1 MSFHIESLFTN
12 MSLNKA
18 INTILDQMY
27 LLKLLKT
34 NLKKRAM
41 NNILI
46 EPSCT
51 TTEFYYD
58 DIFYQQFGEISMSYP
73 LVLVLANIISTEF
86 EKSGGNAS
94 HGKWNLKS
102 LL

>member
-34 NLKKRAM
+34 NLKKRVM

-51 TTEFYYD
+51 ATEFYYD
-58 DIFYQQFGEISMSYP
+58 NIFYQQFGGISMSYP
-73 LVLVLANIISTEF
+73 LVLVLANIISTEI
-86 EKSGGNAS
+86 
-94 HGKWNLKS
+94 
-102 LL
+102 